1 MDYYCIRCCVTTYW
15 CRIAMVV
22 DDFGFMRWNHASFGR
37 PGTGRRHDRNRRRIV
52 VLPRVVMTVMIV
64 LLLLLVLMVMV
75 LLMATVAATAVRE
88 ALRGMAHSTRVL
100 VLLRAHS
107 AARSHAIGGA
117 IVLRRRFPRALQ
129 WHVRT
134 TTAAGGHRRLVVIAA
149 GRNTWMMEVPVVDS
163 WSTMVTTL
171 RRWWRLVLL
180 LLLLLLRRN
189 IRRWNTCQ
197 MGQMW
202 WRRRNLMRSGA
213 GRWQRVTHV
222 GMHLLLLRLRRL
234 WLRGM
239 SVNHPAPGKHSTSFR
254 NHFCFRLGGISSC
267 TITNHCWSS
276 ALFCFQCGSV
286 NYSL

>member
-1 MDYYCIRCCVTTYW
+1 M
-15 CRIAMVV
+15 
-22 DDFGFMRWNHASFGR
+22 
-37 PGTGRRHDRNRRRIV
+37 
-52 VLPRVVMTVMIV
+52 LPRVVMTVVIV
-64 LLLLLVLMVMV
+64 LLMVMV

-163 WSTMVTTL
+163 WSTMVTAL

-239 SVNHPAPGKHSTSFR
+239 PVNHPAPGKHSTS
-254 NHFCFRLGGISSC
+254 FRLGGISSC

>member
-1 MDYYCIRCCVTTYW
+1 M
-15 CRIAMVV
+15 
-22 DDFGFMRWNHASFGR
+22 
-37 PGTGRRHDRNRRRIV
+37 
-52 VLPRVVMTVMIV
+52 LPRVVMTVVIV
-64 LLLLLVLMVMV
+64 LLMVMV

-149 GRNTWMMEVPVVDS
+149 GRDTWMMEVPVVDS
-163 WSTMVTTL
+163 WSTMVTAL

-202 WRRRNLMRSGA
+202 GRRRNLMRSGA

-222 GMHLLLLRLRRL
+222 YLLLLLLRWL

-276 ALFCFQCGSV
+276 ALFCFQRGSV